1 LNLSR
6 YPNAI
11 DLFQHTYFKLSDR
24 KIFFLK
30 NIEIF
35 INLLTIYI
43 ESNNSMDE
51 STKKKISS
59 TLRGRKKTARTK
71 WLISIA
77 MKNKK
82 KTEEHK
88 EAISLSML
96 EFWKDKNE

>member
-1 LNLSR
+1 
-6 YPNAI
+6 
-11 DLFQHTYFKLSDR
+11 
-24 KIFFLK
+24 
-30 NIEIF
+30 
-35 INLLTIYI
+35 
-43 ESNNSMDE
+43 MDE
-51 STKKKISS
+51 ATKKKISS
-59 TLRGRKKTARTK
+59 TLRGRKKKSARTK

>member
-6 YPNAI
+6 YPYAI
-11 DLFQHTYFKLSDR
+11 DLFQHTYSKPSDG
-24 KIFFLK
+24 KIFFPR

-77 MKNKK
+77 MKDKE
-82 KTEEHK
+82 KTQEHK
-88 EAISLSML
+88 DAISLSML
-96 EFWKDKNE
+96 EYWKDKNK

>member
-1 LNLSR
+1 
-6 YPNAI
+6 
-11 DLFQHTYFKLSDR
+11 
-24 KIFFLK
+24 
-30 NIEIF
+30 
-35 INLLTIYI
+35 
-43 ESNNSMDE
+43 MDE